1 MKRCKHC
8 REYAKNGVQHPA
20 GWFCS
25 HDHAIEYAIAQRAK
39 QAAKRRNKQKREDRQ
54 KLEQMKTASD
64 LTKEAQKD
72 FNRWIR
78 LRDHHKPCVSCGD
91 PSPPQIVGGQWDA
104 GHYLSVGSHP
114 ELRFNDDNCHKQCK
128 SCNSG
133 AGKYQRKKR
142 SVDDAYRAE
151 LIRRIGLERVE
162 ALENRR
168 YEPGKWSADELRA
181 MRDDYRK
188 RCRELEKAITD
199 SA

>member
-1 MKRCKHC
+1 MRKCKHC
-8 REYAKNGVQHPA
+8 REYAKNGVQHPG

-25 HDHAIEYAIAQRAK
+25 HDHAIAYAIAQTAK
-39 QAAKRRNKQKREDRQ
+39 QAAKRRTRQKREDRQ
-54 KLEQMKTASD
+54 KMEMLKTTSD

-78 LRDHHKPCVSCGD
+78 LRDHDKPCVSCGD
-91 PSPPQIVGGQWDA
+91 TNPPQLVGGQWDA

-114 ELRFNDDNCHKQCK
+114 ELRFNEDNCHKQCK
-128 SCNSG
+128 SCNGG

-151 LIRRIGLERVE
+151 LIKRIGLERVE
-162 ALENRR
+162 ALEDRK

-181 MRDDYRK
+181 IRDDYRK
-188 RCRELEKAITD
+188 RCRELEKSITD